1 MARAISDSEK
11 VKIASSFIHNAPPG
25 EFNEVFSDVRALI
38 SNDQLLKDGASQAF
52 AEYNMEQFIPAIIGD
67 GKDQV
72 IVSRHGLVDGGRFLD
87 PRTKRTFK
95 YDHLKKEASDVRPT
109 SIDERA
115 EAYRAALEAS
125 LTSYAK
131 DHYPNGVVT
140 VYGSAV
146 GGGVKL
152 IACIEDH
159 KYNPNNFW
167 NGRWRSEW
175 SATISGSSTEVKGSI
190 KVQVHYYEDGNVQLV
205 TSKDFTD
212 TLKIEGEAGTA
223 SNFVKLIHRSEDDYQ
238 SALNDNYKTMSQTT
252 FKALRRQLPVT
263 RTKIDWDKILFKN
276 VRDELRH

>member
-190 KVQVHYYEDGNVQLV
+190 KVQVCMRVCMYVYVRMYVCMCVYVQGPVDAWAWPVHQLLCCWFCSTMCKPV
-205 TSKDFTD
+205 WSAVARTS
-212 TLKIEGEAGTA
+212 
-223 SNFVKLIHRSEDDYQ
+223 
-238 SALNDNYKTMSQTT
+238 
-252 FKALRRQLPVT
+252 
-263 RTKIDWDKILFKN
+263 
-276 VRDELRH
+276 

>member
-72 IVSRHGLVDGGRFLD
+72 IVSRHGLVEGGRFLD

-140 VYGSAV
+140 VYGSAT
-146 GGGVKL
+146 GAGVKL
-152 IACIEDH
+152 TACIEDH

-190 KVQVHYYEDGNVQLV
+190 KVQVRMRVCLCVCTYVCMYVCMYAYV
-205 TSKDFTD
+205 CTYR
-212 TLKIEGEAGTA
+212 
-223 SNFVKLIHRSEDDYQ
+223 VDY
-238 SALNDNYKTMSQTT
+238 SAL
-252 FKALRRQLPVT
+252 
-263 RTKIDWDKILFKN
+263 
-276 VRDELRH
+276 

>member
-72 IVSRHGLVDGGRFLD
+72 IVSRHGLVEGGRFLD

-95 YDHLKKEASDVRPT
+95 YDHLKKEASDVRSA
-109 SIDERA
+109 SIDDRA
-115 EAYRAALEAS
+115 EAYRAALEAAI
-125 LTSYAK
+125 TTYAK

-140 VYGSAV
+140 VYGSAT
-146 GGGVKL
+146 GAGVKL
-152 IACIEDH
+152 TACIEDH

-175 SATISGSSTEVKGSI
+175 TATISGSTTEVKGSV
-190 KVQVHYYEDGNVQLV
+190 KVQVCTYMYACMHVCVCVCVYLYAYCMFMCVYSMYACVCVVE
-205 TSKDFTD
+205 
-212 TLKIEGEAGTA
+212 
-223 SNFVKLIHRSEDDYQ
+223 
-238 SALNDNYKTMSQTT
+238 
-252 FKALRRQLPVT
+252 
-263 RTKIDWDKILFKN
+263 
-276 VRDELRH
+276 